1 MVSASDMVQASH
13 RVTKNAAAQPGEAY
27 CAPGGSSIT
36 LARCGPW
43 RDTSTPV
50 RDMAAT
56 KDENGAPADS
66 VPGCQAIDTLLTRAV
81 FKSTTMG
88 GGVLL

>member
-1 MVSASDMVQASH
+1 MVQASQH
-13 RVTKNAAAQPGEAY
+13 IMNGPAAQPGGAGP
-27 CAPGGSSIT
+27 APGGSSIT

-66 VPGCQAIDTLLTRAV
+66 GHSGQATGTPRSQAV
-81 FKSTTMG
+81 LHI
-88 GGVLL
+88 V